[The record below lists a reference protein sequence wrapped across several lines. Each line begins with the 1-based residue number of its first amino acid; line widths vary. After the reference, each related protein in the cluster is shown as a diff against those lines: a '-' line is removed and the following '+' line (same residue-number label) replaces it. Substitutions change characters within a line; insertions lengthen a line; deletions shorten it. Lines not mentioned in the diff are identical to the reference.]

1 MESPIKEELSS
12 EQVVDV
18 IREVIG
24 FLLDKKVRP
33 KTITYSM
40 VYVIAEFGFQYEK
53 NHRGVLTGVLDSLVE
68 ASEEIAE
75 TQSAEENAIAD
86 FENTSTLKTLH

>member
-1 MESPIKEELSS
+1 MELPIKEELSS

-18 IREVIG
+18 IRELVG
-24 FLLDKKVRP
+24 FLLGKKIHP
-33 KTITYSM
+33 KKITYSM

-53 NHRGVLTGVLDSLVE
+53 SHRGVLTGVLDSLVE

-75 TQSAEENAIAD
+75 TQSAGENAIAD

>member
-1 MESPIKEELSS
+1 MELPIKEELSS

-24 FLLDKKVRP
+24 FLLDKKIHP
-33 KTITYSM
+33 KKITYSM

>member
-24 FLLDKKVRP
+24 FLLDKKIHP
-33 KTITYSM
+33 KKITYSM

>member
-24 FLLDKKVRP
+24 FLLDKKIHP
-33 KTITYSM
+33 KKITYSM

-86 FENTSTLKTLH
+86 FENTSTLKILH